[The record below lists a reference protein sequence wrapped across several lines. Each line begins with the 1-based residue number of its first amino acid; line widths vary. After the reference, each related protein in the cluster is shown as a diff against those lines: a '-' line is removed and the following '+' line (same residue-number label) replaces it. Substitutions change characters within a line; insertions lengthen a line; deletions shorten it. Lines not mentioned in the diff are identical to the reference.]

1 MIKRSWAWMGAAA
14 VVLALLYLPTL
25 GFSGGHVLGFL
36 LVLLCPLFHL
46 FGMHRHGGHGS
57 GNSGGAEP
65 SGPGAPQVKASDR
78 EEV

>member
-1 MIKRSWAWMGAAA
+1 MKRSWVWMGAAA

-25 GFSGGHVLGFL
+25 GISVGQVFVFL
-36 LVLLCPLFHL
+36 LVLLCPLLHL

-57 GNSGGAEP
+57 GGSPGSGP
-65 SGPGAPQVKASDR
+65 SGPGVPQVKASDR